1 MLDFLKHIG
10 YVELPTHQKKG
21 GFDHAAVH
29 NKSGTLYVA
38 HTANDSVDLIDTHTD
53 NYLRSIPNLTGVAGV
68 FVSNEKD
75 LVFTSNRGERTVGL
89 FPHGQETRLKKV
101 KVGGDPNG
109 LAFDPSQDNLLAAN
123 VSRPDD
129 VVPITASIVD
139 VKNNILTADILM
151 PGRTRWTVFD
161 KKAERFYINI
171 ATPPQIVAVVSLDPD
186 GIAANYDIPATGPHG
201 LDIDVEDRRL
211 FCACD
216 QGVVFTVDLHTGKTS
231 HPSDLSGPPDV
242 IFYNSRRKHLYVA
255 SGNPGTIDIFD
266 ADTMKRV
273 QAVKTEHGAHT
284 IGFNSESN
292 KVYAFLP
299 ETHRA
304 SVYVDE

>member
-1 MLDFLKHIG
+1 M
-10 YVELPTHQKKG
+10 
-21 GFDHAAVH
+21 
-29 NKSGTLYVA
+29 YVA

-53 NYLRSIPNLTGVAGV
+53 KYRHSIPNLPGVAGV

-75 LVFTSNRGERTVGL
+75 LVFTSNRGEKTVGV
-89 FPHGQETRLKKV
+89 FPHGQEKKLEKV

-123 VSRPDD
+123 VSRPEDP
-129 VVPITASIVD
+129 VPITASIVD
-139 VKNNILTADILM
+139 MRKHILTADIPM
-151 PGRTRWTVFD
+151 PGRTRWAVFD

-171 ATPPQIVAVVSLDPD
+171 AKPSQIVAVVSLDPD
-186 GIAANYDIPATGPHG
+186 GVAESYDITAVGPHG
-201 LDIDVEDRRL
+201 LDIDVEGRRL

-216 QGVVFTVDLHTGKTS
+216 QGVLLTVNLHTRKTS

-242 IFYNSRRKHLYVA
+242 IFYNSQLEHLYVA
-255 SGNPGTIDIFD
+255 SGHPGTIDVFD
-266 ADTMKRV
+266 TKTMKRA
-273 QAVKTEHGAHT
+273 QTVKTEEGAHT
-284 IGFNSESN
+284 IGYNSESN